1 MAEVPGCGRRRP
13 DSFSRNYTI
22 RGAASHQVR
31 ANDSFLRDSRI
42 KMRGPDRQTY
52 FVLVADDS
60 PEDRYLLRNAMNG
73 GSRLEVVAEARD
85 GNETIAYFNG
95 DGDFSNRR
103 KFPLPH
109 LLLLDLKMPVKD
121 GFAVLEWLRG
131 RRFPNLTVVVLTDS
145 MRPEHIKRALD
156 LGADLFQVK
165 PGGKHDRDAFIL
177 ALEQHV
183 TNASALHPRT
193 LGTLAV

>member
-1 MAEVPGCGRRRP
+1 
-13 DSFSRNYTI
+13 
-22 RGAASHQVR
+22 
-31 ANDSFLRDSRI
+31 
-42 KMRGPDRQTY
+42 MRGPDRQTY
-52 FVLVADDS
+52 FVLLADDS
-60 PEDRYLLRNAMNG
+60 PEDRYLLRNAMR
-73 GSRLEVVAEARD
+73 STPRLEVVAEVRD
-85 GNETIAYFNG
+85 GAEAIAYLNG
-95 DGDFSNRR
+95 DGDFNNRR

-121 GFAVLEWLRG
+121 GFAVLEWLRE
-131 RRFPNLTVVVLTDS
+131 RYIPNCTVVVLTDS

-183 TNASALHPRT
+183 TGASSSYPRT
-193 LGTLAV
+193 LGTLGT